1 MALVGASMQATRI
14 IPSGNFPAI
23 AALGTYAHGLNGV
36 MIENLS
42 VVCAGMAK
50 SEAMGVRLAYVNR
63 GVLQNLYFNGC
74 RHALD
79 LYDQWQT
86 RIQNVTADGRGEA
99 QNAVGVYMGSPGD
112 PANPAPNNAVIMS
125 DSTMQNVAE
134 YGYQLTFFA
143 GSKFFNDEAMDGI
156 TGWKLCGAAYAL
168 AGQACQFGHFYNILA
183 DTTSGPG
190 IVVDQGGNANPV
202 VDVMF
207 DHVWIGSSSGHGLY
221 VAGVKDSQFD
231 NVHVTRAD
239 NGVYL
244 HNSANVKVS
253 VNVAGYNRH
262 DNGSHAAVIDGGQDN
277 TLWATDTQSDHANGY
292 NGVVEMGP
300 TQGNAIRAGL
310 ADCRMA
316 LVFGDAGGGLAPH
329 AAPAGDSCRYEV
341 LDRQVR
347 VTFHL
352 QAAGPV
358 PAGAQA
364 WLTGLPFATDRKG
377 AQESVVGNVL
387 IDGARGLEGTV
398 VALGPPGSRQVG
410 LYTQGVTGKIRLT
423 GDNFLSSSSV
433 SGVFTY
439 TRD

>member
-1 MALVGASMQATRI
+1 
-14 IPSGNFPAI
+14 
-23 AALGTYAHGLNGV
+23 
-36 MIENLS
+36 
-42 VVCAGMAK
+42 
-50 SEAMGVRLAYVNR
+50 
-63 GVLQNLYFNGC
+63 
-74 RHALD
+74 
-79 LYDQWQT
+79 
-86 RIQNVTADGRGEA
+86 
-99 QNAVGVYMGSPGD
+99 
-112 PANPAPNNAVIMS
+112 
-125 DSTMQNVAE
+125 
-134 YGYQLTFFA
+134 
-143 GSKFFNDEAMDGI
+143 
-156 TGWKLCGAAYAL
+156 
-168 AGQACQFGHFYNILA
+168 
-183 DTTSGPG
+183 
-190 IVVDQGGNANPV
+190 

-262 DNGSHAAVIDGGQDN
+262 DNGSMPPSSTAGRTTPLGHRYAVGSCQWLQWGGRDG
-277 TLWATDTQSDHANGY
+277 A
-292 NGVVEMGP
+292 
-300 TQGNAIRAGL
+300 
-310 ADCRMA
+310 
-316 LVFGDAGGGLAPH
+316 DAGQCDPGRPGRLPDGAGFRGCWWGACPH

-387 IDGARGLEGTV
+387 IDGARGLEGTGACWPLA
-398 VALGPPGSRQVG
+398 VARSDS
-410 LYTQGVTGKIRLT
+410 IRK
-423 GDNFLSSSSV
+423 G
-433 SGVFTY
+433 
-439 TRD
+439 